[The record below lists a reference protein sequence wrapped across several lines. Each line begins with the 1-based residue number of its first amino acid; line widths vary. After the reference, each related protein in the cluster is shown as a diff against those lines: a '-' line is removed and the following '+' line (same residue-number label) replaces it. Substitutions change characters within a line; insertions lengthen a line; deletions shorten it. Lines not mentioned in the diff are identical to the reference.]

1 MVDRNHNVV
10 SPAHF
15 FITRPKSV
23 QAMKYSL
30 RSLMANLS
38 HHWVEVGTV
47 ACLCLGGALP
57 AILVRSGLFIRPG
70 FLLTIALVPL
80 GWAGGLVA
88 WAGVVG
94 VACWWHQRRSKP

>member
-1 MVDRNHNVV
+1 
-10 SPAHF
+10 
-15 FITRPKSV
+15 
-23 QAMKYSL
+23 MKYSL
-30 RSLMANLS
+30 RSLLANLS
-38 HHWVEVGTV
+38 HYWVEVGTV

-57 AILVRSGLFIRPG
+57 AILVRSGLFIRSG

-80 GWAGGLVA
+80 GWAGGLMA